1 VKPIFLDTVGLI
13 ALWNSDDQWHDQ
25 ADASFTELL
34 NSRSTFLTTTYVLLE
49 CGNAAARRSFRKDV
63 VDLWRLLEA
72 RQELIRPREEDWL
85 QGWQSYQQTKA
96 AGAGIV
102 DCISFAVMR
111 RLGIEEAFTNDHHFG
126 AAGFRTLF

>member
-1 VKPIFLDTVGLI
+1 VKPIFLDTVGLL
-13 ALWNSDDQWHDQ
+13 ALWNVDDQWHKP
-25 ADASFTELL
+25 ADRAFAELL
-34 NSRSTFLTTTYVLLE
+34 QNRSAFVTTTYVLLE
-49 CGNAAARRSFRKDV
+49 CGNAAARRNFRKDV

-72 RQELIRPREEDWL
+72 RNELIRPAEEDWL
-85 QGWQSYQQTKA
+85 EGWQSYQQAEA

-111 RLGIEEAFTNDHHFG
+111 RLGIEEAFSNDRHFS